1 MKSRKKERRW
11 ERKGKQQQQQQK
23 QQQQQQNQQQ
33 QQQQKRGTQRTT
45 RAQGRAP
52 QRRSVRARAG
62 AARSVSRVADS
73 DDETRA
79 AISGLDRHLN
89 FCSVFFFAFRA
100 DRIRSCRVSEI
111 IGIIERDRLG
121 GFRYA
126 KKKNKQKI
134 IAHMEVAERRNRSAT
149 AWWPLAWRIWETR
162 YNSVRAASRSDTG
175 PSEFSWRPVEKKK
188 KIFGSGGGGTDET
201 PTRRNPVK
209 KKRQLAKP
217 TTLVRWQRPT
227 MWRSDSAG
235 DQDAGFIRSKPKVN
249 RADGGARDGVLWKK
263 IRRENPITS
272 ETASEVKCLLCLFLF
287 FFCAC
292 SISFCRGYGR
302 HGQCDFHWLGR
313 AGGGGGGGQRQSD
326 GAALRAHHHQR

>member
-1 MKSRKKERRW
+1 MNFFSKVSYKENANLFNGMKDCGNEWFFFSKLIFKISIAASIFKFKEENTAVPFAFWFPRSLATLADEWARTRLFPFRFLFLFLFFCFFSRMKSRKKERRW

-188 KIFGSGGGGTDET
+188 KSSVPAAAAPMKRPRGET
-201 PTRRNPVK
+201 R
-209 KKRQLAKP
+209 
-217 TTLVRWQRPT
+217 
-227 MWRSDSAG
+227 
-235 DQDAGFIRSKPKVN
+235 
-249 RADGGARDGVLWKK
+249 
-263 IRRENPITS
+263 
-272 ETASEVKCLLCLFLF
+272 
-287 FFCAC
+287 
-292 SISFCRGYGR
+292 
-302 HGQCDFHWLGR
+302 
-313 AGGGGGGGQRQSD
+313 
-326 GAALRAHHHQR
+326 